1 MLIQP
6 GGGHIINLGSHAATS
21 DDANAF
27 AYGVIRGGVVRMTS
41 KMAAD
46 LRRHNI
52 AVNSYGPE
60 FTLTERVMEVV
71 GKDNPRLQEAHDP
84 MESVPHV
91 AWIAKQQP
99 EAFTGN
105 VVYLEDW
112 QKTWG
117 SRRSDFEGLALRARA
132 AAPDRLLG

>member
-117 SRRSDFEGLALRARA
+117 PGVPTLKD
-132 AAPDRLLG
+132 